1 MKVIAVVIALL
12 LAGAAYAD
20 NKSQASTGTSTVQG
34 AEGIDL
40 AAAFKRAD
48 IDGDGSVSKA
58 EAAGNER
65 LVVGFDRADKDHD
78 GQLSRQEFDSI
89 YQPKPEPKA
98 QAKSKARAP
107 KASTGAPKASTG
119 APKAS
124 TGR

>member
-1 MKVIAVVIALL
+1 MKVIAVAIALL
-12 LAGAAYAD
+12 LAGVAHAD
-20 NKSQASTGTSTVQG
+20 DKSHASAGTSTAAG
-34 AEGIDL
+34 AQGIDL

-65 LVVGFDRADKDHD
+65 LVVGFDRADRDRD

-89 YQPKPEPKA
+89 YQPKPKPEAKA
-98 QAKSKARAP
+98 QAKAKA
-107 KASTGAPKASTG
+107 KT
-119 APKAS
+119 PKAS